1 MTSASPRCRALIEF
15 LQSHGEPSWRTEQVL
30 KGVYKSYKRKW
41 HHIDGLPKSLRW
53 RLKDQFGKWV
63 SNFKPEAV
71 VEGDS
76 AQKLLLQSRK
86 DEARVEAVSLQFHT
100 HRSLCISSQVGCAF
114 QCAFCATG
122 KVGLKRQLDA
132 DEITDQ
138 VLHFLQFGQKVDS
151 VSFMGMGE
159 PLGNPKLFDALRILS
174 APELFGMSSRR
185 LNVST
190 VGVIPGIRKLTE
202 EFPQVNLAFSL
213 HSPFTEERNKLVP
226 LNRMFPMSEVFDVLD
241 QHIRST
247 GRRIWICYLLLEGI
261 NDSKDHARAL
271 AQLVRDRP
279 VETRTLVFSRETT
292 KAGTIWVFLNNAKNA
307 TEKEGQIYCSGPVH
321 RIRGR
326 WFDALSDLLSNYF
339 FVFLFACQRTR
350 KRNGCHLWGFPIRG
364 AVHDQ
369 SLQSAEMCGTYNI
382 CFGQFHFLTCFFGS
396 GSMFPRKE
404 RMR

>member
-15 LQSHGEPSWRTEQVL
+15 LRSHGEPSWRTEQVL

-76 AQKLLLQSRK
+76 AQKLLLQSMK

-138 VLHFLQFGQKVDS
+138 VLHFLQQGQKVDS

-271 AQLVRDRP
+271 AQMVRDRP
-279 VETRTLVFSRETT
+279 VETRYLYHVNLLPYNVGRAVPEHFARLSQE
-292 KAGTIWVFLNNAKNA
+292 GTEHFQRILQENRVTSSYRNSFGHSIDAA
-307 TEKEGQIYCSGPVH
+307 CGQ
-321 RIRGR
+321 
-326 WFDALSDLLSNYF
+326 
-339 FVFLFACQRTR
+339 LFAGYEEVASRPVR
-350 KRNGCHLWGFPIRG
+350 PG
-364 AVHDQ
+364 
-369 SLQSAEMCGTYNI
+369 LQPSSAMA
-382 CFGQFHFLTCFFGS
+382 S
-396 GSMFPRKE
+396 
-404 RMR
+404 